1 MPGSSSAQRL
11 AASLNPSSLSARSM
25 RSPKS
30 TTRARSPA
38 DRKRTAAGF
47 PGTLRVGFAG
57 GRMAQAIN
65 LNADMGEGFGAYDI
79 GDDAGLLKIIRSAS
93 IACGFHAGDPVTM
106 QRLVTQA
113 VADGVSIGAHPGF
126 NDLWGFGRRRI
137 DMNPRELE
145 YMIAYQIGALQ
156 AMACYAGARVTHLK
170 PHGALNNMAAEDV
183 ELALAIGRAI
193 KTVDRDIIYV
203 ALAGSA
209 MEKAGRELGLPVARE
224 GFCDRLYDDDGNLTS
239 RKIPGA
245 VLHEPEVVKERVVN
259 MVLNEE
265 IVSRNGKPL
274 KVRLDRLCAQGGE
287 PSGVIVAR
295 AARQGLEAAGV
306 RVVPL
311 PEMP

>member
-1 MPGSSSAQRL
+1 
-11 AASLNPSSLSARSM
+11 
-25 RSPKS
+25 
-30 TTRARSPA
+30 
-38 DRKRTAAGF
+38 
-47 PGTLRVGFAG
+47 
-57 GRMAQAIN
+57 MAKEIN

-106 QRLVTQA
+106 HRLVTEAAAQ
-113 VADGVSIGAHPGF
+113 GVSIGAHPGF

-156 AMACYAGARVTHLK
+156 AMACYAGTRVTHLK

-224 GFCDRLYDDDGNLTS
+224 KRRG
-239 RKIPGA
+239 
-245 VLHEPEVVKERVVN
+245 
-259 MVLNEE
+259 
-265 IVSRNGKPL
+265 
-274 KVRLDRLCAQGGE
+274 
-287 PSGVIVAR
+287 
-295 AARQGLEAAGV
+295 
-306 RVVPL
+306 
-311 PEMP
+311 

>member
-1 MPGSSSAQRL
+1 
-11 AASLNPSSLSARSM
+11 
-25 RSPKS
+25 
-30 TTRARSPA
+30 
-38 DRKRTAAGF
+38 
-47 PGTLRVGFAG
+47 
-57 GRMAQAIN
+57 MAKEIN

-106 QRLVTQA
+106 QRLVTDAAAQ
-113 VADGVSIGAHPGF
+113 GVSIGVHPGF

-245 VLHEPEVVKERVVN
+245 VLHDPELVKERVVN
-259 MVLNEE
+259 MVLNEA

-274 KVRLDRLCAQGGE
+274 KVRLDTLCVHGDE

-295 AARQGLEAAGV
+295 AVRQGLEAAGV
-306 RVVPL
+306 RIVPL
-311 PEMP
+311 PEMTLG